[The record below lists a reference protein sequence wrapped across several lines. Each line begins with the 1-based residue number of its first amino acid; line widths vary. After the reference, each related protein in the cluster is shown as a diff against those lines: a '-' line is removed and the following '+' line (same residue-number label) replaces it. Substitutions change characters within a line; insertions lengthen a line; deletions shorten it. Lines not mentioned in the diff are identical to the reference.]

1 MAFPCKN
8 CNVAVT
14 SGITLGGDSIREFI
28 GEKSTINLPRQPG
41 LALGIRYELT
51 PNKWWPVGVTGALL
65 IYPYFIRK
73 SHMSSR

>member
-51 PNKWWPVGVTGALL
+51 PNK
-65 IYPYFIRK
+65 
-73 SHMSSR
+73 

>member
-14 SGITLGGDSIREFI
+14 SGITLGGGLYHIKEFI
-28 GEKSTINLPRQPG
+28 GEKSTINLPRQPS

-51 PNKWWPVGVTGALL
+51 PNK
-65 IYPYFIRK
+65 
-73 SHMSSR
+73 